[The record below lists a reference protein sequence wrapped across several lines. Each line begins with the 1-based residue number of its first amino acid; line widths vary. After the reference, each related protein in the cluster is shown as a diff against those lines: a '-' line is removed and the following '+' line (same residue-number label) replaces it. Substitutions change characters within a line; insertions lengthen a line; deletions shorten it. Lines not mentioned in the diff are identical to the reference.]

1 MRHGSKINPP
11 NRFERTRVE
20 LDDEHLE
27 WDEEYLRSRE
37 NRRIEYLPDASK
49 TIVSENKS
57 PDLPFRYS
65 INPYRGCI
73 HACSY
78 CYRMTQR
85 PADGIRQ

>member
-1 MRHGSKINPP
+1 MRHGSRIDPP
-11 NRFERTRVE
+11 NRFERIHAE
-20 LDDEHLE
+20 PDDEHLE
-27 WDEEYLRSRE
+27 WDTEYLQARE
-37 NRRIEYLPDASK
+37 SRRIEYIPDASK

-78 CYRMTQR
+78 CYRLSEHAR
-85 PADGIRQ
+85 G